1 MDADQYD
8 EINRKLSIYDIELGA
23 LDIVL
28 RLDLDIPLSKFVA
41 PPKVMETASIGRSVE
56 GPAGASVGKDSK
68 MNAKKSELE
77 SVVSA
82 SPLGEEENYWKQ
94 R

>member
-28 RLDLDIPLSKFVA
+28 RLDLDIPLSKFTP
-41 PPKVMETASIGRSVE
+41 PPKIQETASIGKSVE
-56 GPAGASVGKDSK
+56 GPAAGSVGKDSK
-68 MNAKKSELE
+68 LNAKKSELE

-82 SPLGEEENYWKQ
+82 SPLG
-94 R
+94 